1 LGLSTPFFQDALW
14 RIPPPLI
21 HDDTKPMPKRTQPY
35 LLHASFRPDAD
46 IDFDT
51 YPFNIPAVRELGN
64 IDFHPNVT
72 FFVGENG
79 SGKST
84 VLEGIATSL
93 GFGAEGGT
101 KNVQFRTANSI
112 SPLHESLRLAKGV
125 PAPKDGYFLRAE
137 SFFNVATYMDET
149 GYLDSYGGQ
158 SLHTQS
164 HGESFMAVLVN
175 KLRGNGIYLL
185 DEPEAALSPN
195 RQLAALCSIHQLVE
209 DNSQFIIATHSPI
222 LLSYPN
228 ARIILFD
235 GSGVCEV
242 AFEDT
247 EHFAVTRDFLN
258 NYPKRLA
265 QLLRD
270 DTDG

>member
-1 LGLSTPFFQDALW
+1 MA
-14 RIPPPLI
+14 RR
-21 HDDTKPMPKRTQPY
+21 TKPY
-35 LLHASFRPDAD
+35 LLHASFRPDAQ
-46 IDFDT
+46 IDYES

-84 VLEGIATSL
+84 VMEGLAVAL

-101 KNVQFRTANSI
+101 KNVQFRTAESI
-112 SPLHESLRLAKGV
+112 SPLHDSLRLARGV
-125 PAPKDGYFLRAE
+125 PKPRDGYFLRAE

-149 GYLDSYGGQ
+149 GYLEGYGGK

-175 KLRGNGIYLL
+175 KLRGDGIYLL
-185 DEPEAALSPN
+185 DEPEAALSPS
-195 RQLAALCSIHQLVE
+195 RQLAALSAIHQLVE
-209 DNSQFIIATHSPI
+209 DASQFVIATHSPI
-222 LLSYPN
+222 LLSYPH
-228 ARIILFD
+228 AKIIQFD
-235 GSGVCEV
+235 GSGVSEV
-242 AFEDT
+242 DFEDT

-258 NYPKRLA
+258 NYSNRLE

-270 DTDG
+270 DTDS